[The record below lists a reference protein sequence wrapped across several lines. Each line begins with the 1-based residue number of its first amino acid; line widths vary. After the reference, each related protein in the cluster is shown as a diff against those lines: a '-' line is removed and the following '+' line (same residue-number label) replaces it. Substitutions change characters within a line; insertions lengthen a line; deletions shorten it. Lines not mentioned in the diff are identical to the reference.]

1 MGKFS
6 RDKGKRGELELVR
19 LFKENG
25 YEARRTAQYCGKTG
39 EAADVIG
46 LPGISIECKRVENLN
61 INNAMA
67 QATHDAEAAGRG
79 DLPVV
84 FHRKSYCPWLVT
96 CLADDWFK
104 LYREWEAARNG
115 QDETN
120 GGAN

>member
-1 MGKFS
+1 MSINSKA
-6 RDKGKRGELELVR
+6 KGKRAELELVR
-19 LFKENG
+19 LIKANG

-115 QDETN
+115 QDKADT
-120 GGAN
+120 GAN

>member
-1 MGKFS
+1 M
-6 RDKGKRGELELVR
+6 RGKRAEIRLEVQ
-19 LFKENG
+19 
-25 YEARRTAQYCGKTG
+25 ARRTAQYCGKTG
-39 EAADVIG
+39 EAADIVG

-96 CLADDWFK
+96 MQASDFFTI
-104 LYREWEAARNG
+104 YREWEAARNG
-115 QDETN
+115 QSKADGVSN
-120 GGAN
+120 

>member
-1 MGKFS
+1 MVKV
-6 RDKGKRGELELVR
+6 RRKGKDGELELVR
-19 LFKENG
+19 LIKANG

-115 QDETN
+115 QDKAD
-120 GGAN
+120 GGAD

>member
-1 MGKFS
+1 MPINSKS
-6 RDKGKRGELELVR
+6 KGKRGELELVR
-19 LFKENG
+19 LIKENG

-67 QATHDAEAAGRG
+67 QAIHDAEAAGKG

-96 CLADDWFK
+96 MRAEDWLR
-104 LYREWEAARNG
+104 LYREWEAG
-115 QDETN
+115 Q
-120 GGAN
+120 

>member
-46 LPGISIECKRVENLN
+46 LPGIFIECKRVENLN

-84 FHRKSYCPWLVT
+84 FHRKNNCSWLVT
-96 CLADDWFK
+96 MTADSFFAI
-104 LYREWEAARNG
+104 YREWEAAQNG
-115 QDETN
+115 LDKADN
-120 GGAN
+120 GAN

>member
-1 MGKFS
+1 MVKV
-6 RDKGKRGELELVR
+6 RRKGKDGELELVR
-19 LFKENG
+19 LIKSHG
-25 YEARRTAQYCGKTG
+25 YEARRTAQYCGNTG

-67 QATHDAEAAGRG
+67 QATHDAEAAGHG

-96 CLADDWFK
+96 MQASDFFTI
-104 LYREWEAARNG
+104 YREWEAARNAG
-115 QDETN
+115 QDKADT
-120 GGAN
+120 GAN